1 MLKSCLKEKSNV
13 RQYFIMIEPG
23 LQQEINSVMTEARN
37 SRLEFVT
44 VEHLLMALLNMDE
57 VVVFLRAKRVNV
69 DELRAELEQYI
80 VSHTPLISQDA
91 EIDIVP
97 TVGFQRVLQ
106 RSVYQA
112 QSAQRNSVNAM
123 NVFVSIFS
131 EKESHAVYMLKLN
144 NLSRLDVM
152 EGIASDPAE
161 PLLEELK
168 VKTDD
173 KKKKPSSLETFTTN
187 LCEKA
192 KQGKIDPLLGRE
204 EEVLRMVQILSRRRK
219 NNPLLV
225 GQAGVGKTAI
235 AQGLAKKIVD
245 GKVPE
250 VLQDATIYQL
260 DVGVL
265 IAGTKYRGDFEKRL
279 KSVLTDLEKKP
290 NTILFIDEIHTLIGA
305 GSVSGGSLDASNL
318 LKPALADGTLKCI
331 GSTTYDEFRKVFEKD
346 HALTRRFQKIDV
358 EEPSVEDTI
367 KILHGLKKY
376 YQEHHKVKYS
386 SAALTSAAE
395 LTHRHIGDRRL
406 PDKAIDVI
414 DEVGALQQIMP
425 KSKRKVNIGVAD
437 IENIVAKLARIPSRQ
452 VSSDDKLQL
461 RNLEEELSLGV
472 FGQGDAVNSLSTSIK
487 LSRSGL
493 AAEDKPM
500 GSFLF
505 AGPTGVGKTE
515 ICKQLARI
523 MGVKLLRFDMSEYME
538 RHSISKL
545 IGSPPGYIG
554 YDEGGLLT
562 EAVNSNPYAVLLLD
576 EIEKAHPDIFNLLL
590 QVMDHGMLTDS
601 NGREVSFRNV
611 ILVMTSNVGAHS
623 VQRASIGFNEQ
634 DHSLDYEG
642 ELKKIFTPEFRNRLS
657 EIIYFNSLSEEVVV
671 FVVNKFLFELEDTLE
686 SQNVSLSVSDA
697 ARKWFATNGYDAQ
710 MGARPMARL
719 IEKEIRKPL
728 ADELLFGKLTNGGTV
743 KVGVKKD
750 KITLAIS

>member
-1 MLKSCLKEKSNV
+1 
-13 RQYFIMIEPG
+13 MIEQG
-23 LQQEINSVMTEARN
+23 LQQEINLVMTEARN
-37 SRLEFVT
+37 RRLEFVT
-44 VEHLLMALLNMDE
+44 VEHLLLALLNMDE
-57 VVVFLRAKRVNV
+57 VVSFLRGKRINI

-80 VSHTPLISQDA
+80 DSHTPIISEDA

-112 QSAQRNSVNAM
+112 QSAQKNSVNAM

-144 NLSRLDVM
+144 NISRLDVM
-152 EGIASDPAE
+152 EGISSQLADAPV
-161 PLLEELK
+161 EETKK
-168 VKTDD
+168 VGSGKQA
-173 KKKKPSSLETFTTN
+173 KPSSLESFTTN

-192 KQGKIDPLLGRE
+192 RLGEIDPLLGRE
-204 EEVLRMVQILSRRRK
+204 EEVLRTVQVLSRRRK

-250 VLQDATIYQL
+250 VLKNTTIYSL

-279 KSVLTDLEKKP
+279 KSVLLDLEENK
-290 NTILFIDEIHTLIGA
+290 NSILFIDEVHTLIGA
-305 GSVSGGSLDASNL
+305 GSVSGGSLDASNI

-331 GSTTYDEFRKVFEKD
+331 GSTTYEEFRKVFEKD
-346 HALTRRFQKIDV
+346 HALARRFQKIDI

-376 YQEHHKVKYS
+376 YQTHHNVKFS
-386 SAALTSAAE
+386 SAALASAAE

-414 DEVGALQQIMP
+414 DEVGALQQILP
-425 KSKRKVNIGVAD
+425 KSKRKINIGVTD

-452 VSSDDKLQL
+452 VNSDDKSQL
-461 RNLEEELSLGV
+461 KNLEEDLKLGV
-472 FGQGDAVNSLSTSIK
+472 FGQNSAVESLASAIK
-487 LSRSGL
+487 LARSGL
-493 AAEDKPM
+493 SPIEQPM

-515 ICKQLARI
+515 ICKQLSRI

-545 IGSPPGYIG
+545 IGSPPGYVG

-590 QVMDHGMLTDS
+590 QVMDYGILTDA
-601 NGREVSFRNV
+601 NGREVDFRNV

-642 ELKKIFTPEFRNRLS
+642 ELKKSFTPEFRNRLS

-671 FVVNKFLFELEDTLE
+671 YVVNKFLFELEEVLE
-686 SQNVSLSVSDA
+686 QKNVSLIISDT
-697 ARKWFATNGYDAQ
+697 ARKWFAKNGYDSK

-719 IEKEIRKPL
+719 IEKKIRKPL
-728 ADELLFGKLTNGGTV
+728 ADELLFGQLSQGGTV
-743 KVGVKKD
+743 RVGVKKD
-750 KITLAIS
+750 KIALTLS

>member
-1 MLKSCLKEKSNV
+1 
-13 RQYFIMIEPG
+13 MIEQG
-23 LQQEINSVMTEARN
+23 LQQEINMVMTEARN
-37 SRLEFVT
+37 RRLEFVT
-44 VEHLLMALLNMDE
+44 VEHLLLALLNMDE
-57 VVVFLRAKRVNV
+57 VIAFLRGKRVNI

-80 VSHTPLISQDA
+80 DSHTPIISEDA

-112 QSAQRNSVNAM
+112 QSAQKNSVNAM

-144 NLSRLDVM
+144 NISRLDVM
-152 EGIASDPAE
+152 EGISSQLADSST
-161 PLLEELK
+161 EETKK
-168 VKTDD
+168 VDGEKST
-173 KKKKPSSLETFTTN
+173 KPSSLESFTSN

-192 KQGKIDPLLGRE
+192 RLGEIDPLLGRE
-204 EEVLRMVQILSRRRK
+204 EEVLRTVQVLSRRRK
-219 NNPLLV
+219 NNPLFV

-235 AQGLAKKIVD
+235 AQGLAKRIVD
-245 GKVPE
+245 GQVPD
-250 VLQDATIYQL
+250 VLKKTTIYSL

-279 KSVLTDLEKKP
+279 KSVLTDLEKDK
-290 NTILFIDEIHTLIGA
+290 NAVLFIDEIHTLIGA

-318 LKPALADGTLKCI
+318 LKPALADGSLKCI
-331 GSTTYDEFRKVFEKD
+331 GSTTYEEFRKVFEKD
-346 HALTRRFQKIDV
+346 HALARRFQKIDI
-358 EEPSVEDTI
+358 EEPSVEETI

-376 YQEHHKVKYS
+376 YQSHHKVKFS
-386 SAALTSAAE
+386 SAAIASAAE
-395 LTHRHIGDRRL
+395 LTHRHMGDRRL
-406 PDKAIDVI
+406 PDKAIDVM

-425 KSKRKVNIGVAD
+425 KSKRKINIGVSD
-437 IENIVAKLARIPSRQ
+437 IENIVAKLARIPSKQ
-452 VSSDDKLQL
+452 VTSDDKSQL
-461 RNLEEELSLGV
+461 KNLENDLKLGV
-472 FGQGDAVNSLSTSIK
+472 FGQDSAVDSLSTAIK

-493 AAEDKPM
+493 SPTEQPM

-515 ICKQLARI
+515 ICKQLSRI

-545 IGSPPGYIG
+545 IGSPPGYVG

-590 QVMDHGMLTDS
+590 QVMDHGVLTDA
-601 NGREVSFRNV
+601 NGREVDFRNV

-642 ELKKIFTPEFRNRLS
+642 ELKKTFTPEFRNRLS

-671 FVVNKFLFELEDTLE
+671 YVVNKFIFELEDVLE
-686 SQNVSLSVSDA
+686 QKNVSLIVSES
-697 ARKWFATNGYDAQ
+697 ARKWFAENGYDSK
-710 MGARPMARL
+710 MGARPMFRL

-728 ADELLFGKLTNGGTV
+728 ADELLFGKLSAGGTV
-743 KVGVKKD
+743 KVGVNKD
-750 KITLAIS
+750 KITLNIS

>member
-1 MLKSCLKEKSNV
+1 
-13 RQYFIMIEPG
+13 MIEQG
-23 LQQEINSVMTEARN
+23 LQQEINMVMTEARN
-37 SRLEFVT
+37 RRLEFVT
-44 VEHLLMALLNMDE
+44 VEHLLLALLNMDE
-57 VVVFLRAKRVNV
+57 VVAFLRGKRVNI

-80 VSHTPLISQDA
+80 DSHTPIISEDA

-112 QSAQRNSVNAM
+112 QSAQKNSVNAM

-144 NLSRLDVM
+144 NISRLDVM
-152 EGIASDPAE
+152 EGISSQLADSPT
-161 PLLEELK
+161 EETK
-168 VKTDD
+168 QVEGEKST
-173 KKKKPSSLETFTTN
+173 KPSSLESFTRN
-187 LCEKA
+187 LCDKA
-192 KQGKIDPLLGRE
+192 RLGEIDPLLGRE
-204 EEVLRMVQILSRRRK
+204 EEVMRTVQVLSRRRK
-219 NNPLLV
+219 NNPLFV

-235 AQGLAKKIVD
+235 AQGLAKRVVD
-245 GKVPE
+245 GQVPD
-250 VLQDATIYQL
+250 VLKKTTIYSL

-279 KSVLTDLEKKP
+279 KSVLNELEKDK
-290 NTILFIDEIHTLIGA
+290 NAVLFIDEIHTLIGA

-331 GSTTYDEFRKVFEKD
+331 GSTTYEEYRKVFEKD
-346 HALTRRFQKIDV
+346 HALARRFQKIDI

-376 YQEHHKVKYS
+376 YQSHHKVKFS
-386 SAALTSAAE
+386 SAALASAAE
-395 LTHRHIGDRRL
+395 LTHRHMGDRRL
-406 PDKAIDVI
+406 PDKAIDVM

-425 KSKRKVNIGVAD
+425 KSKRKINIGVSD

-452 VSSDDKLQL
+452 VNSNDKTQLQ
-461 RNLEEELSLGV
+461 NLEKDLKLGV
-472 FGQGDAVNSLSTSIK
+472 FGQDNAVDSLSTAIK

-493 AAEDKPM
+493 SPLEQPM

-515 ICKQLARI
+515 ICKQLSRI

-545 IGSPPGYIG
+545 IGSPPGYVG

-576 EIEKAHPDIFNLLL
+576 EIEKAHPDVFNLLL
-590 QVMDHGMLTDS
+590 QVMDHGMLTDA
-601 NGREVSFRNV
+601 NGREVDFRNV
-611 ILVMTSNVGAHS
+611 ILVMTSNVGAQN

-642 ELKKIFTPEFRNRLS
+642 ELKKTFTPEFRNRLS
-657 EIIYFNSLSEEVVV
+657 EIIYFNSLSEDIVV
-671 FVVNKFLFELEDTLE
+671 FVVNKFIFELEDVLE
-686 SQNVSLSVSDA
+686 QKNVSLIVSDN
-697 ARKWFATNGYDAQ
+697 ARTWFAENGYDSN
-710 MGARPMARL
+710 MGARPMIRL

-728 ADELLFGKLTNGGTV
+728 ADELLFGKLSNGGTV
-743 KVGVKKD
+743 KVGINKD
-750 KITLAIS
+750 KITLNIS

>member
-1 MLKSCLKEKSNV
+1 
-13 RQYFIMIEPG
+13 MIEQG
-23 LQQEINSVMTEARN
+23 LQQEINLVMTEARN
-37 SRLEFVT
+37 RRLEFVT
-44 VEHLLMALLNMDE
+44 VEHLLLALLNMDE
-57 VVVFLRAKRVNV
+57 VLTFMRGKRVNI

-80 VSHTPLISQDA
+80 DSHTPIISEDA

-112 QSAQRNSVNAM
+112 QSAQKNSVNAM

-144 NLSRLDVM
+144 NISRLDVM
-152 EGIASDPAE
+152 EGISSQLADTTV
-161 PLLEELK
+161 EETIK
-168 VKTDD
+168 VGSEKQ
-173 KKKKPSSLETFTTN
+173 KKPSSLESFTTN

-192 KQGKIDPLLGRE
+192 RLGEIDPLLGRE
-204 EEVLRMVQILSRRRK
+204 EEVLRTVQVLSRRRK

-245 GKVPE
+245 GKVPD
-250 VLQDATIYQL
+250 VLKDTTIFSL
-260 DVGVL
+260 DVGIL

-279 KSVLTDLEKKP
+279 KSVLVDLEESK
-290 NTILFIDEIHTLIGA
+290 NSILFIDEVHTLIGA
-305 GSVSGGSLDASNL
+305 GSVSGGSLDASNI

-331 GSTTYDEFRKVFEKD
+331 GSTTYEEFRKVFEKD
-346 HALTRRFQKIDV
+346 HALARRFQKIDI

-376 YQEHHKVKYS
+376 YQSYHNVKFS
-386 SAALTSAAE
+386 SAALASAAE

-414 DEVGALQQIMP
+414 DEVGALQQILP
-425 KSKRKVNIGVAD
+425 KSKRKINIGVAD

-452 VSSDDKLQL
+452 INSNDKSQL
-461 RNLEEELSLGV
+461 KNLEEELKLGV
-472 FGQGDAVNSLSTSIK
+472 FGQNSAVESLSSAIK
-487 LSRSGL
+487 LARSGL
-493 AAEDKPM
+493 SPIEQPM

-515 ICKQLARI
+515 ICKQLSRI

-545 IGSPPGYIG
+545 IGSPPGYVG

-590 QVMDHGMLTDS
+590 QVMDYGILTDA
-601 NGREVSFRNV
+601 NGREVDFRNV

-623 VQRASIGFNEQ
+623 VQRASIGFSEQ

-671 FVVNKFLFELEDTLE
+671 YVVNKFLFELEDVLE
-686 SQNVSLSVSDA
+686 QKNVSLIISDA
-697 ARKWFATNGYDAQ
+697 ARKWFAKHGYDSK

-719 IEKEIRKPL
+719 IEKKVRKPL
-728 ADELLFGKLTNGGTV
+728 ADELLFGQLSEGGIV
-743 KVGVKKD
+743 KVGVNKD
-750 KITLAIS
+750 KIALTIS

>member
-1 MLKSCLKEKSNV
+1 
-13 RQYFIMIEPG
+13 MIEQG
-23 LQQEINSVMTEARN
+23 LQQEINMVMTEARN
-37 SRLEFVT
+37 RRLEFVT
-44 VEHLLMALLNMDE
+44 VEHLLLALLNMDE
-57 VVVFLRAKRVNV
+57 VISFLRGKRVNI

-80 VSHTPLISQDA
+80 DSHTPIISEDA

-112 QSAQRNSVNAM
+112 QSAQKNSVNAM

-144 NLSRLDVM
+144 NISRLDVM
-152 EGIASDPAE
+152 EGISSQLADTP
-161 PLLEELK
+161 PEETKK
-168 VKTDD
+168 VEVEKST
-173 KKKKPSSLETFTTN
+173 KPSSLESFTSN

-192 KQGKIDPLLGRE
+192 RLGEIDPLLGRE
-204 EEVLRMVQILSRRRK
+204 EEVLRTVQVLSRRRK
-219 NNPLLV
+219 NNPLFV

-235 AQGLAKKIVD
+235 AQGLAKRIVE
-245 GKVPE
+245 GQVPD
-250 VLQDATIYQL
+250 VLKKTTIYSL

-279 KSVLTDLEKKP
+279 KSVLNDLEKDK
-290 NTILFIDEIHTLIGA
+290 NAVLFIDEIHTLIGA

-331 GSTTYDEFRKVFEKD
+331 GSTTYEEYRKVFEKD
-346 HALTRRFQKIDV
+346 HALARRFQKIDI

-376 YQEHHKVKYS
+376 YQSHHKVKFS
-386 SAALTSAAE
+386 SAALASAAE
-395 LTHRHIGDRRL
+395 LTHRHMADRRL
-406 PDKAIDVI
+406 PDKAIDVM

-425 KSKRKVNIGVAD
+425 KSKRKINIGVSD

-452 VSSDDKLQL
+452 VNRNDKSQLQ
-461 RNLEEELSLGV
+461 NLEKDLKLGV
-472 FGQGDAVNSLSTSIK
+472 FGQDSAVDSLSTAIK

-493 AAEDKPM
+493 SPVGQPM

-515 ICKQLARI
+515 ICKQLSRI

-545 IGSPPGYIG
+545 IGSPPGYVG

-590 QVMDHGMLTDS
+590 QVMDHGMLTDA
-601 NGREVSFRNV
+601 NGREVDFRNV
-611 ILVMTSNVGAHS
+611 ILVMTSNVGAQN
-623 VQRASIGFNEQ
+623 VQRPSIGFNEQ

-642 ELKKIFTPEFRNRLS
+642 ELKKTFTPEFRNRLS
-657 EIIYFNSLSEEVVV
+657 EIIYFNSLSEDVVV
-671 FVVNKFLFELEDTLE
+671 YVVNKFIFELEDVLE
-686 SQNVSLSVSDA
+686 KKNVSLIVSDN
-697 ARKWFATNGYDAQ
+697 ARKWFAENGYDSK
-710 MGARPMARL
+710 MGARPMIRL

-728 ADELLFGKLTNGGTV
+728 ADQLLFGKLSQGGTV
-743 KVGVKKD
+743 KVAVNND
-750 KITLAIS
+750 KITLNIS

>member
-1 MLKSCLKEKSNV
+1 
-13 RQYFIMIEPG
+13 
-23 LQQEINSVMTEARN
+23 
-37 SRLEFVT
+37 
-44 VEHLLMALLNMDE
+44 
-57 VVVFLRAKRVNV
+57 
-69 DELRAELEQYI
+69 
-80 VSHTPLISQDA
+80 
-91 EIDIVP
+91 VP

-112 QSAQRNSVNAM
+112 QSAQKNSVNAM

-144 NLSRLDVM
+144 NISRLDVM
-152 EGIASDPAE
+152 ESISSQVVDVPTE
-161 PLLEELK
+161 KTKK
-168 VKTDD
+168 VDTEKQ
-173 KKKKPSSLETFTTN
+173 KKPSSLESYTTN

-192 KQGKIDPLLGRE
+192 RLGKIDPLLGRE
-204 EEVLRMVQILSRRRK
+204 EEVLRTVQVLSRRNK

-235 AQGLAKKIVD
+235 AQGLAKRIVD
-245 GKVPE
+245 NKVPE
-250 VLQDATIYQL
+250 VLKKTTIYSL

-279 KSVLTDLEKKP
+279 KSVLSDLNKQKDS
-290 NTILFIDEIHTLIGA
+290 ILFIDEIHTLIGA

-331 GSTTYDEFRKVFEKD
+331 GSTTYEEYRKIFEKD
-346 HALTRRFQKIDV
+346 HALARRFQKIDI
-358 EEPSVEDTI
+358 EEPSVNDTI

-376 YQEHHKVKYS
+376 YQDYHNVKYS
-386 SAALTSAAE
+386 AAALTTAVE

-414 DEVGALQQIMP
+414 DEVGALQQILP
-425 KSKRKVNIGVAD
+425 KSKRKINIGVAD

-452 VSSDDKLQL
+452 VSSDDKSQL
-461 RNLEEELSLGV
+461 KTLDDELKLGV
-472 FGQGDAVNSLSTSIK
+472 FGQDRAVETLSTAIK

-493 AAEDKPM
+493 APVEKPM

-515 ICKQLARI
+515 ICKQLSRI

-545 IGSPPGYIG
+545 IGSPPGYVG

-590 QVMDHGMLTDS
+590 QVMDHGLLTDA
-601 NGREVSFRNV
+601 NGREVDFKNI
-611 ILVMTSNVGAHS
+611 ILVMTSNVGARS
-623 VQRASIGFNEQ
+623 VQRSSIGFNEQ
-634 DHSLDYEG
+634 DHSLDYES
-642 ELKKIFTPEFRNRLS
+642 ELKKTFTPEFRNRLS
-657 EIIYFNSLSEEVVV
+657 EIIYFNTLSEEVVIY
-671 FVVNKFLFELEDTLE
+671 VVNKFLFELEEALE
-686 SQNVSLSVSDA
+686 IKNVSLIVSEL
-697 ARKWFATNGYDAQ
+697 ARKWFASHGYDNK
-710 MGARPMARL
+710 MGARPMERL
-719 IEKEIRKPL
+719 IEREIRKPL
-728 ADELLFGKLTNGGTV
+728 ADELLFGKLSEGGTV
-743 KVGVKKD
+743 KVSVKKD
-750 KITLAIS
+750 KISLEIS

>member
-1 MLKSCLKEKSNV
+1 MKCL
-13 RQYFIMIEPG
+13 
-23 LQQEINSVMTEARN
+23 A
-37 SRLEFVT
+37 
-44 VEHLLMALLNMDE
+44 
-57 VVVFLRAKRVNV
+57 FLRGKRINI

-80 VSHTPLISQDA
+80 DSHTPIISEDA

-112 QSAQRNSVNAM
+112 QSAQKNSVNAM

-144 NLSRLDVM
+144 NISRLDVM
-152 EGIASDPAE
+152 EGISSQLADAPV
-161 PLLEELK
+161 EETKK
-168 VKTDD
+168 VGSEKQT
-173 KKKKPSSLETFTTN
+173 KPSSLESFTTN

-192 KQGKIDPLLGRE
+192 RLGEIDPLLGRE
-204 EEVLRMVQILSRRRK
+204 EEVLRTVQVLSRRRK

-245 GKVPE
+245 GKVPD
-250 VLQDATIYQL
+250 VLKDTTIYSL

-279 KSVLTDLEKKP
+279 KSVLVDLEENK
-290 NTILFIDEIHTLIGA
+290 NSILFIDEVHTLIGA
-305 GSVSGGSLDASNL
+305 GSVSGGSLDASNI

-331 GSTTYDEFRKVFEKD
+331 GSTTYEEFRKVFEKD
-346 HALTRRFQKIDV
+346 HALARRFQKIDI

-376 YQEHHKVKYS
+376 YQTHHNVKFS
-386 SAALTSAAE
+386 SAALASAAE

-414 DEVGALQQIMP
+414 DEVGALQQILP
-425 KSKRKVNIGVAD
+425 KSKRKINIGVAD

-452 VSSDDKLQL
+452 INSDDKSQL
-461 RNLEEELSLGV
+461 KNLEEELKLGV
-472 FGQGDAVNSLSTSIK
+472 FGQDSAVESLSSAIK
-487 LSRSGL
+487 LARSGL
-493 AAEDKPM
+493 SPIEQPM

-515 ICKQLARI
+515 ICKQLSRI

-545 IGSPPGYIG
+545 IGSPPGYVG

-590 QVMDHGMLTDS
+590 QVMDYGILTDA
-601 NGREVSFRNV
+601 NGREVDFRNV

-671 FVVNKFLFELEDTLE
+671 YVVNKFLFELEDVLE
-686 SQNVSLSVSDA
+686 QKNVSLIISDA
-697 ARKWFATNGYDAQ
+697 ARKWFAKNGYDSK

-728 ADELLFGKLTNGGTV
+728 ADELLFGQLSEGGTV
-743 KVGVKKD
+743 KVGVNKD
-750 KITLAIS
+750 KIALKSLNENSNQQ

>member
-1 MLKSCLKEKSNV
+1 
-13 RQYFIMIEPG
+13 MIEQG
-23 LQQEINSVMTEARN
+23 LQQEINMVMTEARN
-37 SRLEFVT
+37 RRLEFVT
-44 VEHLLMALLNMDE
+44 VEHLLLALLNMDE
-57 VVVFLRAKRVNV
+57 VIAFLRGKRVNI

-80 VSHTPLISQDA
+80 DSHTPIISEDA

-112 QSAQRNSVNAM
+112 QSAQKNSVNAM

-144 NLSRLDVM
+144 NISRLDVM
-152 EGIASDPAE
+152 EGISSQLADSPAE
-161 PLLEELK
+161 ETKK
-168 VKTDD
+168 VDGEKST
-173 KKKKPSSLETFTTN
+173 KPSSLDSFTSN

-192 KQGKIDPLLGRE
+192 RLGEIDPLLGRE
-204 EEVLRMVQILSRRRK
+204 EEVLRTVQVLSRRRK
-219 NNPLLV
+219 NNPLFV

-235 AQGLAKKIVD
+235 AQGLAKRIVD
-245 GKVPE
+245 GQVPD
-250 VLQDATIYQL
+250 VLKKTTIYSL

-279 KSVLTDLEKKP
+279 KSVLTDLEKDKHAV
-290 NTILFIDEIHTLIGA
+290 LFIDEIHTLIGA

-318 LKPALADGTLKCI
+318 LKPALADGSLKCI

-346 HALTRRFQKIDV
+346 HALTRRFQKIDI

-376 YQEHHKVKYS
+376 YQSHHKVKFS
-386 SAALTSAAE
+386 SAALASAAE

-406 PDKAIDVI
+406 PDKAIDVM

-425 KSKRKVNIGVAD
+425 KSKRKINIGVSD

-452 VSSDDKLQL
+452 VSSDDKSQL
-461 RNLEEELSLGV
+461 KNLENDLKLGV
-472 FGQGDAVNSLSTSIK
+472 FGQDSAVDSLSTAIK

-493 AAEDKPM
+493 SPSEQPM

-515 ICKQLARI
+515 ICKQLSRI

-545 IGSPPGYIG
+545 IGSPPGYVG

-590 QVMDHGMLTDS
+590 QVMDHGVLTDA
-601 NGREVSFRNV
+601 NGREVDFRNV
-611 ILVMTSNVGAHS
+611 ILVMTSNVGAQS

-642 ELKKIFTPEFRNRLS
+642 ELKKTFTPEFRNRLS
-657 EIIYFNSLSEEVVV
+657 EIIYFNSLSEDVVV
-671 FVVNKFLFELEDTLE
+671 YVVNKFIFELEDVLE
-686 SQNVSLSVSDA
+686 QKNVSLIVSDN
-697 ARKWFATNGYDAQ
+697 ARKWFAENGYDSK
-710 MGARPMARL
+710 MGARPMIRL

-728 ADELLFGKLTNGGTV
+728 ADELLFGKLSQGGTV
-743 KVGVKKD
+743 KVGVNKD
-750 KITLAIS
+750 KITLNIS

>member
-1 MLKSCLKEKSNV
+1 
-13 RQYFIMIEPG
+13 
-23 LQQEINSVMTEARN
+23 
-37 SRLEFVT
+37 
-44 VEHLLMALLNMDE
+44 MDE
-57 VVVFLRAKRVNV
+57 VVGFLRGKRINI

-80 VSHTPLISQDA
+80 NSHTPIISEDA

-112 QSAQRNSVNAM
+112 QSAQKNSVNAM

-144 NLSRLDVM
+144 NISRLDVM
-152 EGIASDPAE
+152 EGISSQLADAPV
-161 PLLEELK
+161 EETKK
-168 VKTDD
+168 VGSEKQA
-173 KKKKPSSLETFTTN
+173 KPSSLESFTTN

-192 KQGKIDPLLGRE
+192 RLGEIDPLLGRE
-204 EEVLRMVQILSRRRK
+204 AEVLRTVQVLSRRRK

-245 GKVPE
+245 GKVPD
-250 VLQDATIYQL
+250 VLKDTTIYSL

-279 KSVLTDLEKKP
+279 KSVLSDLEESKDS
-290 NTILFIDEIHTLIGA
+290 ILFIDEVHTLIGA
-305 GSVSGGSLDASNL
+305 GSVSGGSLDASNI

-331 GSTTYDEFRKVFEKD
+331 GSTTYEEFRKVFEKD
-346 HALTRRFQKIDV
+346 HALARRFQKIDI
-358 EEPSVEDTI
+358 EEPSVEETI

-376 YQEHHKVKYS
+376 YQSHHNVKFS
-386 SAALTSAAE
+386 SAALASAAE

-406 PDKAIDVI
+406 PDKAIDVM
-414 DEVGALQQIMP
+414 DEVGALQQILP
-425 KSKRKVNIGVAD
+425 KSKRKINIGVVD

-452 VSSDDKLQL
+452 VNSDDKSQL
-461 RNLEEELSLGV
+461 KNLEDELKLGV
-472 FGQGDAVNSLSTSIK
+472 FGQDSAVESLSSAIK
-487 LSRSGL
+487 LARSGL
-493 AAEDKPM
+493 SPIEQPM

-515 ICKQLARI
+515 ICKQLSRI

-545 IGSPPGYIG
+545 IGSPPGYVG

-576 EIEKAHPDIFNLLL
+576 EIEKAHPVIFNLLL
-590 QVMDHGMLTDS
+590 QVMDYGILTDA
-601 NGREVSFRNV
+601 NGREVDFRNV

-634 DHSLDYEG
+634 DHSLDYES

-671 FVVNKFLFELEDTLE
+671 YVVNKFLFELEDVLE
-686 SQNVSLSVSDA
+686 QKNVSLIISDA
-697 ARKWFATNGYDAQ
+697 ARKWFAKNGYDSK
-710 MGARPMARL
+710 MGARPMVRL
-719 IEKEIRKPL
+719 IEKKVRKPL
-728 ADELLFGKLTNGGTV
+728 ADELLFGQLSEGGTV
-743 KVGVKKD
+743 RVGVNKD
-750 KITLAIS
+750 KIALSIS

>member
-1 MLKSCLKEKSNV
+1 
-13 RQYFIMIEPG
+13 MIEQG
-23 LQQEINSVMTEARN
+23 LQQEINMVMTEARN
-37 SRLEFVT
+37 RRLEFVT
-44 VEHLLMALLNMDE
+44 VEHLLLALLNMDE
-57 VVVFLRAKRVNV
+57 VIAFLRGKRVNI

-80 VSHTPLISQDA
+80 DSHTPIISEDA

-112 QSAQRNSVNAM
+112 QSAQKNSVNAM

-144 NLSRLDVM
+144 NISRLDVM
-152 EGIASDPAE
+152 EGISSQLADSPAE
-161 PLLEELK
+161 ETKK
-168 VKTDD
+168 VDGEKST
-173 KKKKPSSLETFTTN
+173 KPSSLDSFTSN

-192 KQGKIDPLLGRE
+192 RLGEIDPLLGRE
-204 EEVLRMVQILSRRRK
+204 EEVLRTVQVLSRRRK
-219 NNPLLV
+219 NNPLFV

-235 AQGLAKKIVD
+235 AQGLAKRIVD
-245 GKVPE
+245 GQVPD
-250 VLQDATIYQL
+250 VLKKTTIYSL

-279 KSVLTDLEKKP
+279 KSVLTDLEKDKHAV
-290 NTILFIDEIHTLIGA
+290 LFIDEIHTLIGA

-318 LKPALADGTLKCI
+318 LKPALADGSLKCI

-346 HALTRRFQKIDV
+346 HALTRRFQKIDI

-376 YQEHHKVKYS
+376 YQSHNKVKFS
-386 SAALTSAAE
+386 SAALASAAE
-395 LTHRHIGDRRL
+395 LTHRHMGDRRL
-406 PDKAIDVI
+406 PDKAIDVM

-425 KSKRKVNIGVAD
+425 KSKRKINIGVSD

-452 VSSDDKLQL
+452 VSSDDKSQL
-461 RNLEEELSLGV
+461 KNLENDLKLGV
-472 FGQGDAVNSLSTSIK
+472 FGQDSAVDSLSTAIK

-493 AAEDKPM
+493 SPVEQPM

-515 ICKQLARI
+515 ICKQLSRI

-545 IGSPPGYIG
+545 IGSPPGYVG

-590 QVMDHGMLTDS
+590 QVMDHGVLTDA
-601 NGREVSFRNV
+601 NGREVDFRNV
-611 ILVMTSNVGAHS
+611 ILVMTSNVGAQS

-642 ELKKIFTPEFRNRLS
+642 ELKKTFTPEFRNRLS

-671 FVVNKFLFELEDTLE
+671 FVVNKFIFELEDVLE
-686 SQNVSLSVSDA
+686 QKNVSLIVSDN
-697 ARKWFATNGYDAQ
+697 ARKWFAENGYDSN
-710 MGARPMARL
+710 MGARPMFRL

-728 ADELLFGKLTNGGTV
+728 ADELLFGKLSSGGTV
-743 KVGVKKD
+743 KVGIKKD
-750 KITLAIS
+750 KVTINIS

>member
-1 MLKSCLKEKSNV
+1 
-13 RQYFIMIEPG
+13 MIEPG

-69 DELRAELEQYI
+69 DELRSELEQYI

-173 KKKKPSSLETFTTN
+173 RKKKPSSLETFTTN

-545 IGSPPGYIG
+545 IGSPPGYVG

-601 NGREVSFRNV
+601 NGREVDFRNV

>member
-1 MLKSCLKEKSNV
+1 
-13 RQYFIMIEPG
+13 MIEQG
-23 LQQEINSVMTEARN
+23 LQHEINMVMTEARN
-37 SRLEFVT
+37 RRLEFVT
-44 VEHLLMALLNMDE
+44 VEHLLLALLNMDE
-57 VVVFLRAKRVNV
+57 VIAFLRGKRVNI

-80 VSHTPLISQDA
+80 DSHTPIISEDA

-112 QSAQRNSVNAM
+112 QSAQKNSVNAM

-144 NLSRLDVM
+144 NISRLDVM
-152 EGIASDPAE
+152 EGISSQLADSPAE
-161 PLLEELK
+161 ETKK
-168 VKTDD
+168 VDGEKST
-173 KKKKPSSLETFTTN
+173 KPSSLDSFTSN

-192 KQGKIDPLLGRE
+192 RLGEIDPLLGRE
-204 EEVLRMVQILSRRRK
+204 DEVLRTVQVLSRRRK
-219 NNPLLV
+219 NNPLFV

-235 AQGLAKKIVD
+235 AQGLAKRIVD
-245 GKVPE
+245 GQVPD
-250 VLQDATIYQL
+250 VLKKTTIYSL

-279 KSVLTDLEKKP
+279 KSVLTDLEKDKHAV
-290 NTILFIDEIHTLIGA
+290 LFIDEIHTLIGA

-346 HALTRRFQKIDV
+346 HALTRRFQKIDI

-376 YQEHHKVKYS
+376 YQSHHKVKFS
-386 SAALTSAAE
+386 SAALASAAE
-395 LTHRHIGDRRL
+395 LTHRHMGDRRL
-406 PDKAIDVI
+406 PDKAIDVM

-425 KSKRKVNIGVAD
+425 KSKRKINIGVSD

-452 VSSDDKLQL
+452 VSSDDKSQL
-461 RNLEEELSLGV
+461 KNLENDLKLGV
-472 FGQGDAVNSLSTSIK
+472 FGQDSAVDSLATAIK

-493 AAEDKPM
+493 SPVEQPM

-515 ICKQLARI
+515 ICKQLSRI

-545 IGSPPGYIG
+545 IGSPPGYVG

-590 QVMDHGMLTDS
+590 QVMDHGVLTDA
-601 NGREVSFRNV
+601 NGREVDFRNV
-611 ILVMTSNVGAHS
+611 ILVMTSNVGAQS
-623 VQRASIGFNEQ
+623 VHRASIGFNEQ

-642 ELKKIFTPEFRNRLS
+642 ELKKTFTPEFRNRLS

-671 FVVNKFLFELEDTLE
+671 YVVNKFIFELEDVLE
-686 SQNVSLSVSDA
+686 QKNVSLIVSDN
-697 ARKWFATNGYDAQ
+697 ARKWFAENGYDLN
-710 MGARPMARL
+710 MGARPMFRL

-728 ADELLFGKLTNGGTV
+728 ADELLFGKLSNGGTV
-743 KVGVKKD
+743 KVGIKKD
-750 KITLAIS
+750 KVTLNIS

>member
-1 MLKSCLKEKSNV
+1 
-13 RQYFIMIEPG
+13 MIEQG
-23 LQQEINSVMTEARN
+23 LQQEINLVMTEARN
-37 SRLEFVT
+37 RRLEFVT
-44 VEHLLMALLNMDE
+44 VEHLLIALLNMDD
-57 VVVFLRAKRVNV
+57 VVSFLRAKRVII
-69 DELRAELEQYI
+69 DELRVELEQYI
-80 VSHTPLISQDA
+80 DTHTPIISEDA

-112 QSAQRNSVNAM
+112 QSAQKNSVNAM

-144 NLSRLDVM
+144 NISRLDVM
-152 EGIASDPAE
+152 ESISSQVVDVPTE
-161 PLLEELK
+161 KTKK
-168 VKTDD
+168 VGTEKQ
-173 KKKKPSSLETFTTN
+173 KKPSSLESYTTN

-192 KQGKIDPLLGRE
+192 RLGKIDPLLGRE
-204 EEVLRMVQILSRRRK
+204 EEVLRTVQVLSRRNK

-235 AQGLAKKIVD
+235 AQGLAKRIVD
-245 GKVPE
+245 NKVPE
-250 VLQDATIYQL
+250 VLKKTTIYSL

-279 KSVLTDLEKKP
+279 KSVLSDLNKQKDS
-290 NTILFIDEIHTLIGA
+290 ILFIDEIHTLIGA

-331 GSTTYDEFRKVFEKD
+331 GSTTYEDYRKIFEKD
-346 HALTRRFQKIDV
+346 HALARRFQKIDI
-358 EEPSVEDTI
+358 EEPSVTDTI

-376 YQEHHKVKYS
+376 YQDYHNVKYS
-386 SAALTSAAE
+386 AAALTTAVE

-414 DEVGALQQIMP
+414 DEVGALQQILP
-425 KSKRKVNIGVAD
+425 KSKRKINIGVAD

-452 VSSDDKLQL
+452 VSSDDKSQL
-461 RNLEEELSLGV
+461 KTLDDELKLGV
-472 FGQGDAVNSLSTSIK
+472 FGQDRAVETLSTAIK

-493 AAEDKPM
+493 APVEKPM

-515 ICKQLARI
+515 ICKQLSRI

-545 IGSPPGYIG
+545 IGSPPGYVG

-576 EIEKAHPDIFNLLL
+576 EIEKAHPDVFNLLL
-590 QVMDHGMLTDS
+590 QVMDHGLLTDA
-601 NGREVSFRNV
+601 NGREVDFKNI

-642 ELKKIFTPEFRNRLS
+642 ELKKTFTPEFRNRLS
-657 EIIYFNSLSEEVVV
+657 EIIYFNTLSEEVVIY
-671 FVVNKFLFELEDTLE
+671 VVNKFLFELENALE
-686 SQNVSLSVSDA
+686 EKNVSLIVSDS
-697 ARKWFATNGYDAQ
+697 ARKWFAKKGYDNK
-710 MGARPMARL
+710 MGARPMERL
-719 IEKEIRKPL
+719 VEREIRKPL
-728 ADELLFGKLTNGGTV
+728 ADELLFGKLSEGGTV
-743 KVGVKKD
+743 KVSVKKD
-750 KITLAIS
+750 KIALEIS

>member
-1 MLKSCLKEKSNV
+1 
-13 RQYFIMIEPG
+13 MIEQG
-23 LQQEINSVMTEARN
+23 LQQEINLVMTEARN
-37 SRLEFVT
+37 RRLEFVT
-44 VEHLLMALLNMDE
+44 VEHLLLALLNMDE
-57 VVVFLRAKRVNV
+57 VLSFMRGKRINI

-80 VSHTPLISQDA
+80 DSHTPIISEDA

-112 QSAQRNSVNAM
+112 QSAQKNSVNAM

-144 NLSRLDVM
+144 NISRLDVM
-152 EGIASDPAE
+152 EGISSQLADAPV
-161 PLLEELK
+161 EETKK
-168 VKTDD
+168 VGSEKQT
-173 KKKKPSSLETFTTN
+173 KPSSLESFTTN

-192 KQGKIDPLLGRE
+192 RLGEIDPLLGRE
-204 EEVLRMVQILSRRRK
+204 EEVLRTVQILSRRRK

-245 GKVPE
+245 GKVPD
-250 VLQDATIYQL
+250 VLKDTTIYSL

-279 KSVLTDLEKKP
+279 KSVLVDLEENK
-290 NTILFIDEIHTLIGA
+290 NSILFIDEVHTLIGA
-305 GSVSGGSLDASNL
+305 GSVSGGSLDASNI

-331 GSTTYDEFRKVFEKD
+331 GSTTYEEFRKVFEKD
-346 HALTRRFQKIDV
+346 HALARRFQKIDI
-358 EEPSVEDTI
+358 EEPSVEETI

-376 YQEHHKVKYS
+376 YQAYHNVKFS
-386 SAALTSAAE
+386 SAALASAAE

-406 PDKAIDVI
+406 PDKAIDVM
-414 DEVGALQQIMP
+414 DEVGALQQILP
-425 KSKRKVNIGVAD
+425 KSKRKINIGVAD

-452 VSSDDKLQL
+452 INSDDKSQL
-461 RNLEEELSLGV
+461 KNLEDELKLGV
-472 FGQGDAVNSLSTSIK
+472 FGQDSAVESLSSAIK
-487 LSRSGL
+487 LARSGL
-493 AAEDKPM
+493 SPIEQPM

-515 ICKQLARI
+515 ICKQLSRI

-545 IGSPPGYIG
+545 IGSPPGYVG

-590 QVMDHGMLTDS
+590 QVMDYGILTDA
-601 NGREVSFRNV
+601 NGREVDFRNV

-671 FVVNKFLFELEDTLE
+671 YVVNKFLFELEDVLE
-686 SQNVSLSVSDA
+686 QKNVSLIISDA
-697 ARKWFATNGYDAQ
+697 ARKWFAKHGYDSK

-719 IEKEIRKPL
+719 IEKKVRKPL
-728 ADELLFGKLTNGGTV
+728 ADELLFGQLSEGGIV
-743 KVGVKKD
+743 KVGVNKD
-750 KITLAIS
+750 KIALTIS

>member
-1 MLKSCLKEKSNV
+1 
-13 RQYFIMIEPG
+13 MIEQG
-23 LQQEINSVMTEARN
+23 LQQEINLVMTEARN
-37 SRLEFVT
+37 RRLEFVT
-44 VEHLLMALLNMDE
+44 VEHLLLALLNMDE
-57 VVVFLRAKRVNV
+57 VVSFMRGKRINI

-80 VSHTPLISQDA
+80 DSHTPIISEEA

-112 QSAQRNSVNAM
+112 QSAQKNSVNAM

-144 NLSRLDVM
+144 NVSRLDVM
-152 EGIASDPAE
+152 EGISSQLADTPV
-161 PLLEELK
+161 EETKK
-168 VKTDD
+168 VDN
-173 KKKKPSSLETFTTN
+173 KKQTKPSSLESFTTN

-192 KQGKIDPLLGRE
+192 RLGEIDPLLGRE
-204 EEVLRMVQILSRRRK
+204 EEVLRTVQVLSRRRK

-245 GKVPE
+245 GKVPD
-250 VLQDATIYQL
+250 VLKDTTIYSL

-279 KSVLTDLEKKP
+279 QSVLKDLEEIK
-290 NTILFIDEIHTLIGA
+290 NSILFIDEVHTLIGA
-305 GSVSGGSLDASNL
+305 GSVSGGSLDASNI

-331 GSTTYDEFRKVFEKD
+331 GSTTYEEYRKVFEKD
-346 HALTRRFQKIDV
+346 HALARRFQKIDI

-376 YQEHHKVKYS
+376 YQTFHNVKFS
-386 SAALTSAAE
+386 SAALASAAE
-395 LTHRHIGDRRL
+395 LTHKHIGDRRL

-414 DEVGALQQIMP
+414 DEVGALQQILP
-425 KSKRKVNIGVAD
+425 KSKRKINIGVAD

-452 VSSDDKLQL
+452 ISSDDKSQL
-461 RNLEEELSLGV
+461 KNLEEELKLGV
-472 FGQGDAVNSLSTSIK
+472 FGQDSAVESLSSAIK

-493 AAEDKPM
+493 SPIEQPM

-515 ICKQLARI
+515 ICKQLSRI

-545 IGSPPGYIG
+545 IGSPPGYVG

-590 QVMDHGMLTDS
+590 QVMDYGKLTDA
-601 NGREVSFRNV
+601 NGREVDFRNL

-657 EIIYFNSLSEEVVV
+657 EIIYFNTLSEEVVV
-671 FVVNKFLFELEDTLE
+671 YVVNKFLFELEDVLE
-686 SQNVSLSVSDA
+686 KKNVSLIISDA
-697 ARKWFATNGYDAQ
+697 ARKWFAKHGYDSK

-728 ADELLFGKLTNGGTV
+728 ADELLFGQLSESGTV
-743 KVGVKKD
+743 RVGVKKD
-750 KITLAIS
+750 KVAITIS